1 MSLRA
6 RLLLAL
12 AAVSLVGLIVADVVT
27 YSSLRSFLLDRVDQ
41 QLASTTIPALFGPTG
56 SGSGTTSNQPPP
68 AVARAAA
75 GVSLEVRASD
85 DQVRV
90 QLPAVEPGGK
100 QYSPQ
105 LPSHISLSSSS
116 EGQPAAVYFDVPS
129 TTSGGPEFRVRASE
143 TPEGGLLI
151 VGLPLDS
158 TYATLNRLVLIELAV
173 TGGALIIA
181 MGLGWWL
188 VRVGLR
194 PLEGV
199 ERTADAIA
207 AGQLDRRV
215 PGDDARTEVGRLARA
230 LNVMLGRIQS
240 AFMERDATAR
250 RLAAS
255 EERMRRFV
263 ADASHELRTPLAAVS
278 AYSELFSRGAEHN
291 PADLERVMRGIRIE
305 SDRMTV
311 LVEDLMLLARLD
323 EGRPLEH
330 APVELVSLTAEA
342 IHSATA
348 VGPEWPITLRAE
360 RPVEVIGDGRRLR
373 QVLDNL
379 LTNVRAHTPPGT
391 PATVQVSAVGDR
403 ALVEVADRGPGLGR
417 EQAERVFERF
427 YRADAS
433 RSRSSGGAGLGLSI
447 VAAIVAS
454 HGGEASV
461 RPNPEG
467 GTIFAVWL
475 PLGALPEPP
484 HPTDQAREPQNGEM
498 EPKRFAL

>member
-1 MSLRA
+1 
-6 RLLLAL
+6 
-12 AAVSLVGLIVADVVT
+12 
-27 YSSLRSFLLDRVDQ
+27 
-41 QLASTTIPALFGPTG
+41 
-56 SGSGTTSNQPPP
+56 
-68 AVARAAA
+68 
-75 GVSLEVRASD
+75 
-85 DQVRV
+85 
-90 QLPAVEPGGK
+90 
-100 QYSPQ
+100 
-105 LPSHISLSSSS
+105 
-116 EGQPAAVYFDVPS
+116 
-129 TTSGGPEFRVRASE
+129 
-143 TPEGGLLI
+143 
-151 VGLPLDS
+151 
-158 TYATLNRLVLIELAV
+158 
-173 TGGALIIA
+173 
-181 MGLGWWL
+181 
-188 VRVGLR
+188 
-194 PLEGV
+194 
-199 ERTADAIA
+199 
-207 AGQLDRRV
+207 
-215 PGDDARTEVGRLARA
+215 
-230 LNVMLGRIQS
+230 
-240 AFMERDATAR
+240 
-250 RLAAS
+250 
-255 EERMRRFV
+255 
-263 ADASHELRTPLAAVS
+263 
-278 AYSELFSRGAEHN
+278 
-291 PADLERVMRGIRIE
+291 MRGIRIE

-475 PLGALPEPP
+475 PLGALPKPP

>member
-12 AAVSLVGLIVADVVT
+12 AVVSLVGLIVADVVT

-41 QLASTTIPALFGPTG
+41 QLASTTIPGLVGPTG
-56 SGSGTTSNQPPP
+56 PTSGATSNQTPPG
-68 AVARAAA
+68 VERAAA
-75 GVSLEVRASD
+75 GVSLEVRSSD
-85 DQVRV
+85 GQVRV

-105 LPSHISLSSSS
+105 LPTHITVPSSS

-158 TYATLNRLVLIELAV
+158 TYATLNRLLLIELAV
-173 TGGALIIA
+173 TGGALVIA

-215 PGDDARTEVGRLARA
+215 PGDDARTEVGHLARA
-230 LNVMLGRIQS
+230 LNVMLERIQG

-305 SDRMTV
+305 SERMTV

-323 EGRPLEH
+323 EGRPLERG
-330 APVELVSLTAEA
+330 PVELVSLAAEA
-342 IHSATA
+342 IHSAAA
-348 VGPEWPITLRAE
+348 VGPEWPVTLRAE
-360 RPVEVIGDGRRLR
+360 RPVEVIGDGPRLR

-379 LTNVRAHTPPGT
+379 LANVRAHTPPGT
-391 PATVQVSAVGDR
+391 PSTVRVGTMGDR
-403 ALVEVADRGPGLGR
+403 AFVEVADRGPGLTR

-433 RSRSSGGAGLGLSI
+433 RSRGSGGAGLGLSI

-454 HGGEASV
+454 HGGDASV
-461 RPNPEG
+461 RPNPDG
-467 GTIFAVWL
+467 GTIFVVWL
-475 PLGALPEPP
+475 PLGAPP
-484 HPTDQAREPQNGEM
+484 DAPPTPDREDAEGETGIR
-498 EPKRFAL
+498 PALT

>member
-12 AAVSLVGLIVADVVT
+12 AVVSLVGLIVADVVT

-41 QLASTTIPALFGPTG
+41 QLASTTIPGLFGPG
-56 SGSGTTSNQPPP
+56 GPGSGTSSEPPP
-68 AVARAAA
+68 AVTRAAA
-75 GVSLEVRASD
+75 GVSLEVRTSD
-85 DQVRV
+85 GEVRIE
-90 QLPAVEPGGK
+90 LPAIEPGGK

-105 LPSHISLSSSS
+105 LPSHISLPSSS
-116 EGQPAAVYFDVPS
+116 EGQPAAAVYFDVPS
-129 TTSGGPEFRVRASE
+129 TTSGGPEFRIRASQ
-143 TPEGGLLI
+143 TPEGGQLI

-173 TGGALIIA
+173 TGGALVIA

-215 PGDDARTEVGRLARA
+215 PGEDARTEVGRLARA
-230 LNVMLGRIQS
+230 LNVMLERIQS

-323 EGRPLEH
+323 EGRPLER

-348 VGPEWPITLRAE
+348 VGPEWPVTLRAQ
-360 RPVEVIGDGRRLR
+360 RPVEVVGDGRRLR

-391 PATVQVSAVGDR
+391 PTSVQVSAVGDR
-403 ALVEVADRGPGLGR
+403 AIVEVADRGPGLTQ

-433 RSRSSGGAGLGLSI
+433 RSRTSGGAGLGLSI

-467 GTIFAVWL
+467 GTIFVVWL
-475 PLGALPEPP
+475 PLGALPDAP
-484 HPTDQAREPQNGEM
+484 HVTDEDMA
-498 EPKRFAL
+498 PKNFAI